1 MRSDAHTVRRL
12 TWMASLAGLALLAA
26 LVAAEGWSG
35 IVDAFQRAGWAL
47 LLVVPAR
54 VVTQVLDVRSWRL
67 LLAPF
72 DPGRA
77 AGPLFLLWVAFVR
90 EAVNRL
96 LPVANIGGE
105 VVGVRL
111 AGLRVADTAG
121 VAASVVV
128 EVLLTIVVLYLFCGA
143 GAVLMLKL
151 AAGPGLVG
159 VVVAGLALSLPLPLL
174 AWWLLR
180 HGAPFARLER
190 WALRLLGRHGAGA
203 LHLDGAA
210 IDAAIGRLFRQR
222 GRLAEAS
229 LWSLLAYVLGTFE
242 TWFALALLGH
252 PVGVQAA
259 LAIEALTQAVR
270 HAGFMVPAGL
280 GVQEAAVLLF
290 GQLAGVGGEVALSL
304 ALVKRMREIA
314 TGLPALVSW
323 QWFEMRRLRP
333 LRGPDYEPP
342 GIG

>member
-1 MRSDAHTVRRL
+1 MSRTHTMGRL
-12 TWMASLAGLALLAA
+12 AWAASIAGLALVAA
-26 LVAAEGWSG
+26 LVATEGWSG
-35 IVDAFQRAGWAL
+35 IVAAFERAGWAL

-54 VVTQVLDVRSWRL
+54 VVTQAFDTRAWRV

-72 DPGRA
+72 DPGHA

-90 EAVNRL
+90 EGVNRL

-105 VVGVRL
+105 VAGVRL
-111 AGLRVADTAG
+111 ASLRAPDAAG

-143 GAVLMLKL
+143 GALLMLKL

-159 VVVAGLALSLPLPLL
+159 IVAAALLLSLPLPVLG
-174 AWWLLR
+174 WWLLR
-180 HGAPFARLER
+180 HGSPFARLER
-190 WALRLLGRHGAGA
+190 WMLRLLGPQNVTA

-210 IDAAIGRLFRQR
+210 IDAAIVRLFRQR
-222 GRLAEAS
+222 GRLARAGT
-229 LWSLLAYVLGTFE
+229 WSLLAYVLGTFE
-242 TWFALALLGH
+242 TWYALKLLGH

-259 LAIEALTQAVR
+259 FAIEALTQAVR

-290 GQLAGVGGEVALSL
+290 GQLAGVGGDVALSL
-304 ALVKRMREIA
+304 ALVKRMREVA
-314 TGLPALVSW
+314 TGVPALLSW
-323 QWFEMRRLRP
+323 HWFEVRRLRHG
-333 LRGPDYEPP
+333 L
-342 GIG
+342 

>member
-1 MRSDAHTVRRL
+1 MSTVRAMSWL
-12 TWMASLAGLALLAA
+12 GWTASIAGLALVVV

-35 IVDAFQRAGWAL
+35 ITQALGRAGWAL

-54 VVTQVLDVRSWRL
+54 VVTQALDVHAWRI

-111 AGLRVADTAG
+111 ACMRVADTAG

-159 VVVAGLALSLPLPLL
+159 VVAAGLALSLPLPVL

-190 WALRLLGRHGAGA
+190 WALRLLGPQNAIA
-203 LHLDGAA
+203 LRLDGAA
-210 IDAAIGRLFRQR
+210 IDAAIARLFRQR
-222 GRLAEAS
+222 SRLARAVA
-229 LWSLLAYVLGTFE
+229 WSLLAYVLGTFE

-252 PVGVQAA
+252 PVGLQAA

-280 GVQEAAVLLF
+280 GIQEAAVLLF
-290 GQLAGVGGEVALSL
+290 GQLAGVGGDVALAL
-304 ALVKRMREIA
+304 ALVKRMREVA
-314 TGLPALVSW
+314 TGVPALVSW
-323 QWFEMRRLRP
+323 HWFEMRRVRRP
-333 LRGPDYEPP
+333 FRVRDYGPP
-342 GIG
+342 GT

>member
-1 MRSDAHTVRRL
+1 MSRTRTMSWL
-12 TWMASLAGLALLAA
+12 TWTASLAGLALVVV
-26 LVAAEGWSG
+26 LVVAEGWSG
-35 IVDAFQRAGWAL
+35 IAAAFERAGWAL

-54 VVTQVLDVRSWRL
+54 VVTQMFDTRAWRV

-111 AGLRVADTAG
+111 AALRVPDTAG
-121 VAASVVV
+121 VAASVIV
-128 EVLLTIVVLYLFCGA
+128 EVLLTIVVLVVFCGA

-151 AAGPGLVG
+151 AAGPELVG
-159 VVVAGLALSLPLPLL
+159 VVVAGLLLALPLPVL

-190 WALRLLGRHGAGA
+190 WALRLLGPQNRIA
-203 LHLDGAA
+203 LHLDGVG
-210 IDAAIGRLFRQR
+210 IDAAIGRLFRHR
-222 GRLAEAS
+222 GRLARAAA
-229 LWSLLAYVLGTFE
+229 WSLLANVLGTFE
-242 TWFALALLGH
+242 TWYALALLGH

-290 GQLAGVGGEVALSL
+290 GQLAGVGGDVALSL
-304 ALVKRMREIA
+304 ALVKRLREVA
-314 TGLPALVSW
+314 TGVPALVSW
-323 QWFEMRRLRP
+323 HWFEVRRLR
-333 LRGPDYEPP
+333 RAIKVPDYGPP

>member
-1 MRSDAHTVRRL
+1 MSSPRTMGWLAWT
-12 TWMASLAGLALLAA
+12 ASIAGLALLAA
-26 LVAAEGWSG
+26 LVVAEGWPG
-35 IVDAFQRAGWAL
+35 IVGAFERAGWAL

-54 VVTQVLDVRSWRL
+54 VVTQALDTRAWRV

-111 AGLRVADTAG
+111 ACVKIGDAAG
-121 VAASVVV
+121 VAASVIV

-159 VVVAGLALSLPLPLL
+159 IVVAGLLLSLPLPLL

-190 WALRLLGRHGAGA
+190 WALRLLGPRNRIAP
-203 LHLDGAA
+203 HLDGAG
-210 IDAAIGRLFRQR
+210 IDAAIGRLFDQR
-222 GRLAEAS
+222 GRLARAAA
-229 LWSLLAYVLGTFE
+229 WALLAYVLGTFE
-242 TWFALALLGH
+242 TWYALALLGH
-252 PVGVQAA
+252 PVGLQAA

-290 GQLAGVGGEVALSL
+290 GQLAGVGGDVALSL
-304 ALVKRMREIA
+304 ALVKRMREVA
-314 TGLPALVSW
+314 TGVPALVSW
-323 QWFEMRRLRP
+323 HWFEARRLRRP
-333 LRGPDYEPP
+333 LRVPAQGPPL
-342 GIG
+342 

>member
-1 MRSDAHTVRRL
+1 MSHARTMGRL
-12 TWMASLAGLALLAA
+12 AWTASIAGLALVVA
-26 LVAAEGWSG
+26 LVAAEGWTG
-35 IVDAFQRAGWAL
+35 IVAAFERAGWAL

-54 VVTQVLDVRSWRL
+54 VVTQVFDVRAWRV

-77 AGPLFLLWVAFVR
+77 AGPLFLLWVALVR

-105 VVGVRL
+105 VAGVRL
-111 AGLRVADTAG
+111 AGLRIPDTAG

-143 GAVLMLKL
+143 GALLMLTL

-159 VVVAGLALSLPLPLL
+159 IIVGALLLSLPLPVL

-190 WALRLLGRHGAGA
+190 RVLRLLGPQNLIA
-203 LHLDGAA
+203 LHLDGAG
-210 IDAAIGRLFRQR
+210 IDAAVVRLFRQR
-222 GRLAEAS
+222 GRLARAGA
-229 LWSLLAYVLGTFE
+229 WSLLANVLGTFE
-242 TWFALALLGH
+242 TWYALTLLGH
-252 PVGVQAA
+252 PVGLQAA

-290 GQLAGVGGEVALSL
+290 GQLAGVGGDVALSL
-304 ALVKRMREIA
+304 ALVKRMRELA
-314 TGLPALVSW
+314 TGVPALVSW
-323 QWFEMRRLRP
+323 HWFEMRRLRP
-333 LRGPDYEPP
+333 LRDRAQGPRL
-342 GIG
+342 

>member
-1 MRSDAHTVRRL
+1 MSHSPTTMTWLA
-12 TWMASLAGLALLAA
+12 WMASIAGLALVAA

-35 IVDAFQRAGWAL
+35 IVDAFERAGWGL

-54 VVTQVLDVRSWRL
+54 VVTQVFDTRSWRE

-111 AGLRVADTAG
+111 AGMRVPDTAG
-121 VAASVVV
+121 VAASVIV
-128 EVLLTIVVLYLFCGA
+128 EVLLTIVVLVLFCGA

-151 AAGPGLVG
+151 ATGTGLVG
-159 VVVAGLALSLPLPLL
+159 VVAAGLALALPLPAL

-180 HGAPFARLER
+180 RGTLFARLER
-190 WALRLLGRHGAGA
+190 WALRLLGPRNRMA
-203 LHLDGAA
+203 LQLDGAG
-210 IDAAIGRLFRQR
+210 IDAAIARLCRDR
-222 GRLAEAS
+222 GRLARAAA
-229 LWSLLAYVLGTFE
+229 WSLLAYLLGTFE

-252 PVGVQAA
+252 PVGLQAA

-270 HAGFMVPAGL
+270 HAGFIVPAGL

-290 GQLAGVGGEVALSL
+290 GQLAGVGGDVALSL
-304 ALVKRMREIA
+304 ALVKRLREVV
-314 TGLPALVSW
+314 TGVPALVSW
-323 QWFEMRRLRP
+323 HWFEVRRLRRP
-333 LRGPDYEPP
+333 LKVPGYGPP
-342 GIG
+342 GI